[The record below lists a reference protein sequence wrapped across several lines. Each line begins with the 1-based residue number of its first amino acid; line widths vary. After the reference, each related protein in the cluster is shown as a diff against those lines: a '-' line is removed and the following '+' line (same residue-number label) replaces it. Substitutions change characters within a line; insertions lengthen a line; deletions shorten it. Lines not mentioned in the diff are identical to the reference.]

1 MKCTRPQQPSGT
13 RLNLRARVYTSAS
26 TLPSAAGDLFLG
38 TFRSAG
44 PGDMGGFGDREMGVT
59 LEMNPRAVDQAGAG
73 RRSKGLVFTLC
84 TLGPQSSAPKGPTT
98 GTAFGGVF
106 FPGLP
111 WPSLVGRV
119 GEGERREPGS
129 GQSPGLRSTV
139 SHFEYLPLITSGVFH
154 EQRD

>member
-1 MKCTRPQQPSGT
+1 
-13 RLNLRARVYTSAS
+13 
-26 TLPSAAGDLFLG
+26 
-38 TFRSAG
+38 
-44 PGDMGGFGDREMGVT
+44 MGGFGDREMGVT